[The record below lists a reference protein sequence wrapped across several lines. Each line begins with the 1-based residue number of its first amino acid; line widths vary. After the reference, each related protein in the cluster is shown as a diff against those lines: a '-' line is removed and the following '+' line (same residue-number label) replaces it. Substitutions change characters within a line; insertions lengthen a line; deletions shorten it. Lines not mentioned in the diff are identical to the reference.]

1 MKGSIR
7 RITELF
13 DGNSKHLLIPVYQR
27 NYDWKL
33 KHCARLF
40 DDLVDIVRQDRE
52 THFFGAIV
60 GHPEDSFTYV
70 VIDGQQRLTTGSLLM
85 LALVHSLED
94 GSVKSEDP
102 NLAAKI
108 RDSFLVLKDKH
119 EAVKFKLKPVKNDND
134 AYSRLLRG
142 DTPIESSTV
151 TANYRYFR
159 ERIAGGELDGD
170 QIWEAIFRLQVM
182 ALDLEKQ
189 DDPQRIFESIN
200 STGLELS
207 EADKIRNVVL
217 MHQPSH
223 EQEDLYEN
231 YWNRIEKAV
240 EYRTDWFI
248 RFYLV
253 SKTGKTPRQDAVYEA
268 FREFQKNAKSS
279 TREILSEMRDY
290 AEYSHEL
297 NTASTGIPA
306 ADKRLRRFNMVKH
319 DVTLPLTMPL
329 LGEVKAG
336 TVTAD
341 DFTEVIVILDS
352 YLFRRFIS
360 GVLTSALNK
369 IFATLYSEIHR
380 LRGEGDRFSDV
391 LAYSLRR
398 RTASGRFPTDDE
410 FKESFAARNLYN
422 IKGENR
428 SYLFEC
434 LENNWS
440 NDTHDIAKALE
451 SQSISIE
458 HIMPQTLTSAWR
470 HDLGPD
476 AEEIHAT
483 WCNRIGNLTVTGYNS
498 SYSNSTFTE
507 KKKRDNGFDYSPYR
521 LNALLKSSDVWTV
534 AQLEE
539 RTEAL
544 TAVALKYWPMPSTD
558 FEPYVPPLPSVP
570 MGDDESFTNRTIV
583 SFEFGD
589 TRRTVASWKDAYVEV
604 IRILVDERREEVF
617 AYASESNDLTVVDD
631 SYEIP
636 AWESLVV
643 PGLTV
648 MTANSTRS
656 KLASLRKL
664 FNHLDLDTDDLV
676 FTLRNNDTAEPE
688 DTVDEPGPFAELTKF
703 LPRMEELASSAA
715 TAEDTRDLRDEF
727 TTAFANFIVA
737 NPQASLPGK
746 NLPDLETAAF
756 IETATAEDI
765 LAALSMM
772 FQVESIMPQ
781 FHRLIAAGTVVQWLT
796 ALTSTSI
803 GVNDRHCDTIGSLL
817 HDGTGTSVAAPTAV
831 TLASQWQAL
840 FDATVSDVEKQ
851 LVIALAATDLPVPT
865 VGYETDDGEVLDFAW
880 DDARIGVLLDPD
892 DNAVHTMSEAGW
904 TLCPPDAAQ
913 IAAAM
918 KNGVV

>member
-40 DDLVDIVRQDRE
+40 DDLVDIIRQDRE

-70 VIDGQQRLTTGSLLM
+70 VIDGQQRLTTSSLLM

-94 GSVKSEDP
+94 GSVSSKDT

-108 RDSFLVLKDKH
+108 RDSYLVLKDKH

-142 DTPIESSTV
+142 DTPIESSTI

-159 ERIAGGELDGD
+159 ERIAAGELDGD
-170 QIWEAIFRLQVM
+170 QIWEGIFRLQVM

-217 MHQPSH
+217 MHQASH

-290 AEYSHEL
+290 AAYSHEL
-297 NTASTGIPA
+297 NSASTGIAA

-336 TVTAD
+336 TVSAE

-410 FKESFAARNLYN
+410 FKESFTTRNLYN

-458 HIMPQTLTSAWR
+458 HIMPQKLTSAWR
-470 HDLGPD
+470 QDLGAD
-476 AEEIHAT
+476 AEEVHAT
-483 WCNRIGNLTVTGYNS
+483 WCNRIANLTVTGYNS
-498 SYSNSTFTE
+498 SYSNSAFAD
-507 KKKRDNGFDYSPYR
+507 KKKRDNGFDASPYR

-539 RTEAL
+539 RTRAL
-544 TAVALKYWPMPSTD
+544 TAVALKYWPLPATD
-558 FEPYVPPLPSVP
+558 FEPYMPPLPSVP
-570 MGDDESFTNRTIV
+570 MGDDEAFTNRTIV
-583 SFEFGD
+583 SFEYGD
-589 TRRTVASWKDAYVEV
+589 TRRTVASWKDAFVEV
-604 IRILVDERREEVF
+604 IRLLTDERREEVF
-617 AYASESNDLTVVDD
+617 AYAGELNEFAVVDD
-631 SYEIP
+631 SHDLP
-636 AWESLVV
+636 AGTSLVV

-648 MTANSTRS
+648 ATWTSTRS
-656 KLASLRKL
+656 KLGVLRKL
-664 FNHLDLDTDDLV
+664 FDHLDVDTNDLV
-676 FTLRNNDTAEPE
+676 FTLRNTETVEPE
-688 DTVDEPGPFAELTKF
+688 ESVDEPGPFAELTKF
-703 LPRMEELASSAA
+703 LPQLEELSSSAA
-715 TAEDTRDLRDEF
+715 TEENTRDLRHEF
-727 TTAFANFIVA
+727 TAAFTGFTVA
-737 NPQASLPGK
+737 NPQAALPGK
-746 NLPDLETAAF
+746 NLPDLETAGF
-756 IETATAEDI
+756 VENATAEDI

-772 FQVESIMPQ
+772 FQVEGMMPQ
-781 FHRLIAAGTVVQWLT
+781 FHRLIASGTVVRWLT
-796 ALTSTSI
+796 ALMSNPLEVSDAPRVSTP
-803 GVNDRHCDTIGSLL
+803 GRDDTG
-817 HDGTGTSVAAPTAV
+817 PTV
-831 TLASQWQAL
+831 TLAPRWQEL
-840 FDATVSDVEKQ
+840 FDTTVSDAEKQ
-851 LVIALAATDLPVPT
+851 LVLALAAADLPVPT
-865 VGYETDDGEVLDFAW
+865 VGYETDGGDVVDLAW
-880 DDARIGVLLDPD
+880 GDRRIGVLLDPD
-892 DNAVHTMSEAGW
+892 DGIANTMAEAGW
-904 TLCPPDAAQ
+904 TLCPPDAAR
-913 IAAAM
+913 IAAALT
-918 KNGVV
+918 NGVI

>member
-1 MKGSIR
+1 MQGSIS

-40 DDLVDIVRQDRE
+40 DDLVDIIREDRK

-60 GHPEDSFTYV
+60 GNPETSFTYV
-70 VIDGQQRLTTGSLLM
+70 VIDGQQRLTTTSLLM
-85 LALVHSLED
+85 LALVHALDD
-94 GSVKSEDP
+94 GTASSQDP
-102 NLAAKI
+102 NLASDI
-108 RDSFLVLKDKH
+108 RDSYLVLKSRND
-119 EAVKFKLKPVKNDND
+119 AIKFKLKPVKNDND

-142 DTPIESSTV
+142 DTPIEASTI

-170 QIWEAIFRLQVM
+170 QIWKAIFRLQVM
-182 ALDLEKQ
+182 ALDLEQQ

-253 SKTGKTPRQDAVYEA
+253 SKTGKTPRQDGVYEA
-268 FREFQKNAKSS
+268 FRDYQKNAKAS
-279 TREILSEMRDY
+279 TRDILSEMRDY

-297 NTASTGIPA
+297 NSASTGIGS

-336 TVTAD
+336 TVSPE
-341 DFTEVIVILDS
+341 DFTEVVTILDS
-352 YLFRRFIS
+352 YLFRRFIC
-360 GVLTSALNK
+360 GVPTQSLNR
-369 IFATLYSEIHR
+369 IFATLYPEIHR
-380 LRGEGDRFSDV
+380 VRGEGDRFSDA
-391 LAYSLRR
+391 LTYSLRR
-398 RTASGRFPTDDE
+398 RTTSGRFPTDDE
-410 FKESFAARNLYN
+410 FKESFATRNLYT

-451 SQSISIE
+451 SQTISIE
-458 HIMPQTLTSAWR
+458 HIMPQTLTTAWR
-470 HDLGPD
+470 HDLGAD
-476 AEEIHAT
+476 AEEIHST
-483 WCNRIGNLTVTGYNS
+483 WCSRIGNLTVTGYNS
-498 SYSNSTFTE
+498 SYSNSPFAD
-507 KKKRDNGFDYSPYR
+507 KKKRDNGFDASPYR

-534 AQLEE
+534 TQLEE
-539 RTEAL
+539 RTHAL
-544 TAVALKYWPMPSTD
+544 TDIALKYWPLPATD
-558 FEPYVPPLPSVP
+558 FEPYVPPLPSVQ
-570 MGDDESFTNRTIV
+570 MGDDESFTNRTVV
-583 SFEFGD
+583 SFEYGD
-589 TRRTVASWKDAYVEV
+589 TRKTVASWKDAFVEV
-604 IRILVDERREEVF
+604 IRLLVDERREEIF
-617 AYASESNDLTVVDD
+617 AYAGESNDFTVVEDLHED
-631 SYEIP
+631 T
-636 AWESLVV
+636 AGESMVV

-648 MTANSTRS
+648 VTSTSTRS
-656 KLASLRKL
+656 KLAVLRKL
-664 FNHLDLDTDDLV
+664 FNHLDVDTDDLV
-676 FTLRNNDTAEPE
+676 FTLRNNDSAQPE
-688 DTVDEPGPFAELTKF
+688 DTVDEPGPFGELTKF
-703 LPRMEELASSAA
+703 LPRMEELSSSAA
-715 TAEDTRDLRDEF
+715 TEEDTRDLRYEF
-727 TTAFANFIVA
+727 TNEFAGFTVA
-737 NPQASLPGK
+737 NPQAALPGK
-746 NLPDLETAAF
+746 NLPDLETEAF
-756 IETATAEDI
+756 IEKATADDI

-772 FQVESIMPQ
+772 FQVEGVMPQ
-781 FHRLIAAGTVVQWLT
+781 FHRLIASGAVVRWLT
-796 ALTSTSI
+796 VLTSNPLGGS
-803 GVNDRHCDTIGSLL
+803 DRHRVSTGSR
-817 HDGTGTSVAAPTAV
+817 DDTGTPAAPAAV
-831 TLASQWQAL
+831 TLAPQWQTL
-840 FDATVSDVEKQ
+840 FDATVSDAEKQ
-851 LVIALAATDLPVPT
+851 LVIALAASELPVPT
-865 VGYETDDGEVLDFAW
+865 VGYETDDGEVVDFAW
-880 DDARIGVLLDPD
+880 SDVRVGVLLDPD
-892 DNAVHTMSEAGW
+892 DDTANTMSEAGW

-913 IAAAM
+913 VAAAM

>member
-40 DDLVDIVRQDRE
+40 DDLVDITRQDRE

-70 VIDGQQRLTTGSLLM
+70 VIDGQQRLTTSSLLM

-94 GSVKSEDP
+94 GSVASKDA

-108 RDSFLVLKDKH
+108 RDSYLVLKDKY

-142 DTPIESSTV
+142 DTPIESSTI

-170 QIWEAIFRLQVM
+170 DIWEAIFRLQVM

-253 SKTGKTPRQDAVYEA
+253 AKTGKTPRQDGVYEA
-268 FREFQKNAKSS
+268 FRDYQKNAKAS
-279 TREILSEMRDY
+279 TRDILSEMRDY

-297 NTASTGIPA
+297 NSASTGIGS

-336 TVTAD
+336 TVSPE
-341 DFTEVIVILDS
+341 DFTEVVTILDS
-352 YLFRRFIS
+352 YLFRRFIC
-360 GVLTSALNK
+360 GVPTQSLNR

-380 LRGEGDRFSDV
+380 VRGEGERFSDA
-391 LAYSLRR
+391 LTYSLRR
-398 RTASGRFPTDDE
+398 RTTSGRFPTDDE
-410 FKESFAARNLYN
+410 FKESFATRNLYS

-440 NDTHDIAKALE
+440 NDTHDIARALE
-451 SQSISIE
+451 GQSISIE

-470 HDLGPD
+470 QDLGAD

-498 SYSNSTFTE
+498 SYSNSAFAD
-507 KKKRDNGFDYSPYR
+507 KKKRENGFDASLYR

-534 AQLEE
+534 TELEE
-539 RTEAL
+539 RTRAL
-544 TAVALKYWPMPSTD
+544 TAIALKYWPLPSTD

-583 SFEFGD
+583 SFEYGD
-589 TRRTVASWKDAYVEV
+589 TRKTVASWKVAYVEV
-604 IRILVDERREEVF
+604 IRLLVDEHREEIF

-636 AWESLVV
+636 SWESLVV
-643 PGLTV
+643 PGLTL
-648 MTANSTRS
+648 MTASSTRS
-656 KLASLRKL
+656 KLAVLRKL
-664 FNHLDLDTDDLV
+664 FNHLEIDTDDLV
-676 FTLRNNDTAEPE
+676 FTLRNTETTGLE
-688 DTVDEPGPFAELTKF
+688 ETVDEPGPYAELTKF
-703 LPRMEELASSAA
+703 LPRMVELSSTAVTDEE
-715 TAEDTRDLRDEF
+715 TRDLRTEF
-727 TTAFANFIVA
+727 TNAFAGFTVA
-737 NPQASLPGK
+737 NPQAALPGK
-746 NLPDLETAAF
+746 NLPDLETEAF
-756 IETATAEDI
+756 IEKATTDDI

-772 FQVESIMPQ
+772 FQVEGLMPQ
-781 FHRLIAAGTVVQWLT
+781 FHRLIASGTVVRWLT
-796 ALTSTSI
+796 MLTSNPLEVGDGRRVST
-803 GVNDRHCDTIGSLL
+803 GNRDDTGSPAA
-817 HDGTGTSVAAPTAV
+817 VALAP
-831 TLASQWQAL
+831 QWQGL
-840 FDATVSDVEKQ
+840 IDATVSDDEKQ
-851 LVIALAATDLPVPT
+851 LVIELAAADLPVPT
-865 VGYETDDGEVLDFAW
+865 VGYETHGGEVVDFAW
-880 DDARIGVLLDPD
+880 SDSRVGVLLDPD
-892 DNAVHTMSEAGW
+892 DYTANTLSEAGW
-904 TLCPPDAAQ
+904 TLCPPNAAQ
-913 IAAAM
+913 IAAALQ
-918 KNGVV
+918 NGVI